1 MHEPARSA
9 TTAVSL
15 PPASERLDIENSE
28 TAPIVPWECLT
39 PELGDIRFNG
49 GKEEGDATLVHG
61 ITVALPGSVGP
72 GARAA
77 TSLLDGYPRAAKCS
91 LSDSPR

>member
-1 MHEPARSA
+1 MPTRQASAISGGSGTLATARRLLIL
-9 TTAVSL
+9 V
-15 PPASERLDIENSE
+15 PRER
-28 TAPIVPWECLT
+28 LT

-49 GKEEGDATLVHG
+49 ERRRATLVHG

-77 TSLLDGYPRAAKCS
+77 TSLLDGYPRAVKCS
-91 LSDSPR
+91 LSDSSR